1 MRKEWKELGISGF
14 PVIVV
19 WVACTGKRIVVSLFE
34 RGRPTVEVW
43 EVEDIFMG
51 SGSSG

>member
-1 MRKEWKELGISGF
+1 MEEIGDIGF

-19 WVACTGKRIVVSLFE
+19 WDFACKGKIIVVSLFE
-34 RGRPTVEVW
+34 RGRLTVEVW
-43 EVEDIFMG
+43 EVEDILMG